1 MPVDRRRIAFNISAL
16 VYVLAS
22 VPLLSVSFVL
32 PTISVGEAI
41 EYVVATPVSLFA
53 GILMFL
59 LVIPTTVV
67 IILAYLI
74 LSLAWVCFVVIG
86 QPVPPIVHF
95 WYSGTTDRFLAP
107 YRNYKIYVREQGFN
121 YLALVLAASVL
132 FVGFRLL
139 QAFSDVR
146 S

>member
-1 MPVDRRRIAFNISAL
+1 MSIDRRKLAFHISAL
-16 VYVLAS
+16 IYVVFS

-53 GILMFL
+53 GILAFL
-59 LVIPTTVV
+59 FIIPTTVV
-67 IILAYLI
+67 IVLAYLVMG
-74 LSLAWVCFVVIG
+74 LAWVCNVIIG

-95 WYSGTTDRFLAP
+95 WASGITGWFLVP
-107 YRNYKIYVREQGFN
+107 FRNYKIYVREQGFN
-121 YLALVLAASVL
+121 YLTFVLAASAL

-139 QAFSDVR
+139 QAFSDV
-146 S
+146 